1 MCGHASDDPDL
12 DLPPHNDHNH
22 NHSWLIPVMRRV
34 EIDHADHW
42 RVAAL
47 ARLHVREVVLSR
59 VPRKTELLVAQRER
73 LFPGLETL
81 SISPTQGSEFLGEV
95 RKAAAKRGI
104 MVTDDAPFRGNCACH
119 RE

>member
-1 MCGHASDDPDL
+1 MEK
-12 DLPPHNDHNH
+12 
-22 NHSWLIPVMRRV
+22 V

-47 ARLHVREVVLSR
+47 ARLHVRELVLSR

-73 LFPGLETL
+73 LFPGLEKL
-81 SISPTQGSEFLGEV
+81 SISPMRTHESEFLAEV

-104 MVTDDAPFRGNCACH
+104 TVMTEGVPFPFRGNCACH

>member
-1 MCGHASDDPDL
+1 MQ
-12 DLPPHNDHNH
+12 
-22 NHSWLIPVMRRV
+22 RV

-59 VPRKTELLVAQRER
+59 VPRKTELLIVQRER
-73 LFPGLETL
+73 LFPGLKKL
-81 SISPTQGSEFLGEV
+81 SISPPRESEFFDEV

-104 MVTDDAPFRGNCACH
+104 MVTDDVPSRGDCACH